1 MAVNSQLS
9 EKELLNR
16 VVHYEA
22 SGEGVIGMALV
33 ALTIFNRQAIIEANN
48 KKGPGTFNAKDS
60 SLKSILT
67 GKNQY
72 QPVGEGTVNK
82 DISAEAKENVAK
94 AIELARNPRALQSE
108 LNKAGRSNSEITSLM
123 NSTGFRTPDAK
134 KDSSQ
139 PVTASYGNHGF
150 TTAGNEDN
158 ALYVASSSGIAT
170 GTEESL
176 GGPPVPAG
184 TPVEDFPYEGG
195 NVGDSNLIGSTGNPP
210 DTLAPTTAGGPRT
223 EASNNITPA
232 DAQTEALFSPDNVP
246 PPNTALGTKEVPT
259 NPNRYYGNKLQRQ
272 LRETIPL
279 SKPEQSSLDFKELD
293 AGLSTGTEKQERS
306 TEAARLK
313 RIKDMNY
320 SRDELFERQG
330 ELGLTDEQL
339 DEFAFEDMSVEPN
352 PPEDEPLLRD
362 ILQGLFEQGD
372 PVDEVS
378 TQGYEE
384 PSSMAEQN
392 LAEGGP
398 VERQVKFV
406 KNNNDEEEEE
416 KELPDP
422 PPGATPEEVAD
433 DVPAMLS
440 TGEYVLP
447 ANIVRYIG
455 LERIVGMHKSILY
468 KLQQMADLGII
479 QNVDHNGDPED
490 DNTEMDFIQ
499 EPEVTSEKKLMVIIK
514 PKGMMNPA
522 HFSAGGG
529 ASMADQILSD

>member
-1 MAVNSQLS
+1 MALS
-9 EKELLNR
+9 NEVFNDTKQSLKELEGFSENP
-16 VVHYEA
+16 YEDGGRENYSIGYGHKGNVKTGDTITEEQAERLLDKDLKEKYALAKRLMPKFDTFPAPVQQQVLSSVYRGGLSGSPKTIKLINEGKFSEAAEEFLDNNEYRKSVEEETGVAPRMKAVA
-22 SGEGVIGMALV
+22 S
-33 ALTIFNRQAIIEANN
+33 
-48 KKGPGTFNAKDS
+48 
-60 SLKSILT
+60 
-67 GKNQY
+67 
-72 QPVGEGTVNK
+72 
-82 DISAEAKENVAK
+82 
-94 AIELARNPRALQSE
+94 ALQS
-108 LNKAGRSNSEITSLM
+108 
-123 NSTGFRTPDAK
+123 
-134 KDSSQ
+134 
-139 PVTASYGNHGF
+139 
-150 TTAGNEDN
+150 
-158 ALYVASSSGIAT
+158 
-170 GTEESL
+170 
-176 GGPPVPAG
+176 
-184 TPVEDFPYEGG
+184 VEQNQG
-195 NVGDSNLIGSTGNPP
+195 GSTANEVLVGGGGNPP

-232 DAQTEALFSPDNVP
+232 DAQTEALFPTSGAGPGSIPIPQD
-246 PPNTALGTKEVPT
+246 PN
-259 NPNRYYGNKLQRQ
+259 NYYSSNLSGEPVKQQQ
-272 LRETIPL
+272 LNQTIPL
-279 SKPEQSSLDFKELD
+279 SKLGERPLEDRELD
-293 AGLSTGTEKQERS
+293 AGLSTGTEKQELS

-362 ILQGLFEQGD
+362 ILQGLFEQD
-372 PVDEVS
+372 DSVDEVS

-455 LERIVGMHKSILY
+455 LERIVGMHKNILF

>member
-33 ALTIFNRQAIIEANN
+33 ALTIFNREAIIKADNN
-48 KKGPGTFNAKDS
+48 KGPDTFSAKDS

-94 AIELARNPRALQSE
+94 AIELARNPRALLRE
-108 LNKAGRSNSEITSLM
+108 LKKAGLPSSEITSLM

-195 NVGDSNLIGSTGNPP
+195 SVSDNNLVGSSGA

-223 EASNNITPA
+223 EVSNNITPA
-232 DAQTEALFSPDNVP
+232 DAQTEALFPTSGAGPGSIPIPQD
-246 PPNTALGTKEVPT
+246 PN
-259 NPNRYYGNKLQRQ
+259 NYYSSNLSGEPVKQQQ
-272 LRETIPL
+272 LNQTIPL
-279 SKPEQSSLDFKELD
+279 SKLGERPLEDRELD

-372 PVDEVS
+372 SVDEVS

>member
-1 MAVNSQLS
+1 MALSNEVFNNTKQYLREVEDLS
-9 EKELLNR
+9 EEAYKDGKGNSIGYGHSGPDVKTGDTITEEQAERLLDKDLKEKYALAKRLMPKFDTFPAPVQQQVLSSVYRGSLSGSPKTIKLINDGKFS
-16 VVHYEA
+16 EA
-22 SGEGVIGMALV
+22 AEEFLDNNEYRKSVEEETGVAPRMRAV
-33 ALTIFNRQAIIEANN
+33 A
-48 KKGPGTFNAKDS
+48 S
-60 SLKSILT
+60 
-67 GKNQY
+67 
-72 QPVGEGTVNK
+72 
-82 DISAEAKENVAK
+82 
-94 AIELARNPRALQSE
+94 ALQS
-108 LNKAGRSNSEITSLM
+108 
-123 NSTGFRTPDAK
+123 
-134 KDSSQ
+134 
-139 PVTASYGNHGF
+139 
-150 TTAGNEDN
+150 
-158 ALYVASSSGIAT
+158 
-170 GTEESL
+170 
-176 GGPPVPAG
+176 
-184 TPVEDFPYEGG
+184 VEQNQG
-195 NVGDSNLIGSTGNPP
+195 GSTANEVLVGGGGNPP

-232 DAQTEALFSPDNVP
+232 DAQTEDLFSPDNVP

-259 NPNRYYGNKLQRQ
+259 DPNRYYGNNLQRQ

-293 AGLSTGTEKQERS
+293 AGLSTGTEKQEQS

-352 PPEDEPLLRD
+352 PPEDEPLLGD

-372 PVDEVS
+372 SVDEVS

-455 LERIVGMHKSILY
+455 LERIVGMHKNILF